1 MDSKGRKREEKVD
14 VLSKIIDIDDWG
26 NSFAF
31 FNFDNN
37 MWGVHTIHRFA
48 NMNNTK
54 LPRYNSLYW
63 DHRTSAIDA
72 FTSNWREE
80 NNWMVLPINL
90 VSKCINHL
98 VSCKVVGTLIVPK
111 YPEGGILTSVV

>member
-1 MDSKGRKREEKVD
+1 MDSKWRKREEKAD
-14 VLSKIIDIDDWG
+14 AFSKIIDIDDWCI
-26 NSFAF
+26 SFAF
-31 FNFDNN
+31 FNFVDN
-37 MWGVHTIHRFA
+37 MCGVHTIHRFT

-72 FTSNWREE
+72 FTSNWRGE
-80 NNWMVLPINL
+80 NNWMVPQINL

-98 VSCKVVGTLIVPK
+98 VSCKQLEPWLFQNIPK
-111 YPEGGILTSVV
+111 AAF

>member
-1 MDSKGRKREEKVD
+1 MDSKGGKREEKAD
-14 VLSKIIDIDDWG
+14 ALSKSIDIDDWG
-26 NSFAF
+26 ISFAF
-31 FNFDNN
+31 FNFVDN

-48 NMNNTK
+48 NMNNNK

-72 FTSNWREE
+72 FTSNWSGE
-80 NNWMVLPINL
+80 NNL
-90 VSKCINHL
+90 VRNCINHL
-98 VSCKVVGTLIVPK
+98 VSCKAVGTLVVPK